1 MSTKHR
7 DENSV
12 DPLTRTYISEWRK
25 YRGLSLRK
33 LAPLVGLSASRISQI
48 EQGNVPYGQRFF
60 ERCAKALQCRV
71 VDLLSRP
78 PPGAE
83 TKSQDMLA
91 DPSHIALMHQ
101 LLGEIEACQK
111 ASGSLNQQLLFL
123 GALATQ
129 LIGHSDKWEDAI
141 RSFVER
147 AGRLYPTTD
156 S

>member
-1 MSTKHR
+1 LLTKSR
-7 DENSV
+7 DESSV
-12 DPLTRTYISEWRK
+12 TPLTRTYIAEWRK

-33 LAPLVGLSASRISQI
+33 LAPLVRLSASRISQI
-48 EQGNVPYGQRFF
+48 EQGNEPYNQRFI

-71 VDLLSRP
+71 VDLLSRS
-78 PPGAE
+78 PPGTEA
-83 TKSQDMLA
+83 TTQDMMP
-91 DPSHIALMHQ
+91 PSHIALMHQ

-147 AGRLYPTTD
+147 ASHLYPTTD

>member
-1 MSTKHR
+1 MTK
-7 DENSV
+7 
-12 DPLTRTYISEWRK
+12 
-25 YRGLSLRK
+25 
-33 LAPLVGLSASRISQI
+33 
-48 EQGNVPYGQRFF
+48 RFL

-91 DPSHIALMHQ
+91 DPGHIALMHQ